1 MERET
6 ACERRK
12 EAGVQVQINLPVW
25 KVIRRRQY
33 IVEGLLGRSSSGATY
48 LVRDRHARDVPSHLF
63 VLKEVVEPNKQAR
76 HRLASEGK
84 LLRQFH
90 HRGFPRVSQV
100 LNSDKKNRVY
110 LLMDYIAGQDLE
122 TLRQQQPEK
131 LFLWAEVMTIMAPI
145 IAVVTELHRQQPPII
160 HGDIKPANIVMPKE
174 AIGVVLVDFG
184 MMKAC
189 DPGSTTAA
197 DRYCY
202 RAPEQY
208 NGGID
213 VRTDIYA
220 LGATFY
226 TLVTGKL
233 PPSAPSRLKQ
243 VGNDAMDPLEP
254 VNNVVPAILMHIG
267 RAIDRAMSL
276 DAQQRFSSVEQFWE
290 ALWLLETPP
299 EPVFGILSVPKDPP
313 SVPAP
318 DPERAVGQASE
329 KAVPTPPLAG
339 SVLDSIEEREDL
351 NAEKPPGVRM
361 RGSDEEREY
370 PDATIRL
377 PKPPPGV
384 RVPGSD
390 EEQEDLDVEKP
401 LPKPP
406 SIAPAGAKEQE
417 DLDV

>member
-1 MERET
+1 MQL
-6 ACERRK
+6 
-12 EAGVQVQINLPVW
+12 QVNVPVGA
-25 KVIRRRQY
+25 VIRGKY

-48 LVRDRHARDVPSHLF
+48 LVRDQHSREVPSHLF
-63 VLKEVVEPNKQAR
+63 VLKEVVEANKQAR

-90 HRGFPRVSQV
+90 HRGFPRVYQV
-100 LNSDKKNRVY
+100 LNSDKNKRVY
-110 LLMDYIAGQDLE
+110 LLMDYLAGQDLE

-131 LFLWAEVMTIMAPI
+131 LFSWSTVMTTMAPI
-145 IAVVTELHRQQPPII
+145 IAVVSSLHCQLPPLI
-160 HGDIKPANIVMPKE
+160 HGDIKPANIVMPE
-174 AIGVVLVDFG
+174 EDIRVVLVDFG

-208 NGGID
+208 NGSID

-233 PPSAPSRLKQ
+233 PADALSRLKQ
-243 VGNDAMDPLEP
+243 VSAAAMDPLEP
-254 VNNVVPAILMHIG
+254 VNNVVPAIPMRIG
-267 RAIDRAMSL
+267 KAIDRAMSL
-276 DAQQRFSSVEQFWE
+276 DAQRRFSSVEQFWE
-290 ALWLLETPP
+290 GLWRLKEPP
-299 EPVFGILSVPKDPP
+299 APVLGIPSVPKGPP
-313 SVPAP
+313 TAPAP
-318 DPERAVGQASE
+318 RSQQAVGQACE
-329 KAVPTPPLAG
+329 KAAPKPPLAG

-361 RGSDEEREY
+361 QGNDEEREH
-370 PDATIRL
+370 PDATVRL

-384 RVPGSD
+384 SIPGSD
-390 EEQEDLDVEKP
+390 GE
-401 LPKPP
+401 
-406 SIAPAGAKEQE
+406 
-417 DLDV
+417 